1 MRSQAGAATR
11 PMNNAAPRR
20 ARPRPGCLAS
30 TTFAARVASF
40 RNVTH
45 RPQKDRTAFPARDR
59 PVSGHPTGPGAVA
72 RQHRRECVGPPPR
85 ELSSPRRRAPRWRSR
100 RPPRAVRN
108 RMSPSPSGTGHRSL
122 NPNVT
127 PPGLRPG
134 AREGE
139 PQARRCRSRVSV
151 PSSAVERGP
160 GRSARPVGRRHA
172 QASRAGQ
179 RPGRTEPP
187 RGRPDNRGAA
197 AWQWAGSA
205 PSPRRRAPRWRSR
218 RPPRAVRNRMS
229 PSPSGTGHR
238 SLNPNVTPPG
248 LRPGAREGEPQARR
262 CRSRV
267 SVPSSAVERG
277 PGRSARPVG
286 RRHAQASR
294 AGQRPGRTE
303 PPRGRPDNR
312 GAAAWQWAGSAPSP
326 RRRAPRWR
334 SRRPPRAVRNRMSP
348 SPSGTGHRSLNPNVT
363 PPGLRPGAREGE
375 PQARRC
381 RSRVSVPSS
390 AVERGPGRSARPVGR
405 RHAQASRAGQR
416 PGRTEPP
423 RGRPDNRGTAV
434 WQWAGSAPATAA

>member
-1 MRSQAGAATR
+1 MPAHHRVSCPVHAGARHA
-11 PMNNAAPRR
+11 
-20 ARPRPGCLAS
+20 GDLVDHHG
-30 TTFAARVASF
+30 AAR
-40 RNVTH
+40 N
-45 RPQKDRTAFPARDR
+45 
-59 PVSGHPTGPGAVA
+59 
-72 RQHRRECVGPPPR
+72 RR
-85 ELSSPRRRAPRWRSR
+85 
-100 RPPRAVRN
+100 
-108 RMSPSPSGTGHRSL
+108 SPSPSRHRTRSL

-187 RGRPDNRGAA
+187 RGDRTTGARQRGSGREVRRPPPREL
-197 AWQWAGSA
+197 S
-205 PSPRRRAPRWRSR
+205 SPRRRATCWRSR

-277 PGRSARPVG
+277 PSRSARPVG

-303 PPRGRPDNR
+303 PPRGDRTPGR
-312 GAAAWQWAGSAPSP
+312 SGVAVGGKCAGHRRVSCPVHAAARHTGDLVDHHGLYGTGCRR
-326 RRRAPRWR
+326 RRRAPD
-334 SRRPPRAVRNRMSP
+334 
-348 SPSGTGHRSLNPNVT
+348 TGH
-363 PPGLRPGAREGE
+363 
-375 PQARRC
+375 
-381 RSRVSVPSS
+381 
-390 AVERGPGRSARPVGR
+390 
-405 RHAQASRAGQR
+405 
-416 PGRTEPP
+416 
-423 RGRPDNRGTAV
+423 
-434 WQWAGSAPATAA
+434 

>member
-1 MRSQAGAATR
+1 MLEIS
-11 PMNNAAPRR
+11 
-20 ARPRPGCLAS
+20 S
-30 TTFAARVASF
+30 TT
-40 RNVTH
+40 
-45 RPQKDRTAFPARDR
+45 
-59 PVSGHPTGPGAVA
+59 TGLHGT
-72 RQHRRECVGPPPR
+72 GG
-85 ELSSPRRRAPRWRSR
+85 RRRHR
-100 RPPRAVRN
+100 
-108 RMSPSPSGTGHRSL
+108 GTGHRSL

-187 RGRPDNRGAA
+187 RGDRTTGARQRGSGREVRRPPPREL
-197 AWQWAGSA
+197 S
-205 PSPRRRAPRWRSR
+205 SPRRRAPRWRSR
-218 RPPRAVRNRMS
+218 RPPRAVRNRMSPSPS

-277 PGRSARPVG
+277 PS
-286 RRHAQASR
+286 
-294 AGQRPGRTE
+294 
-303 PPRGRPDNR
+303 
-312 GAAAWQWAGSAPSP
+312 
-326 RRRAPRWR
+326 
-334 SRRPPRAVRNRMSP
+334 
-348 SPSGTGHRSLNPNVT
+348 
-363 PPGLRPGAREGE
+363 
-375 PQARRC
+375 
-381 RSRVSVPSS
+381 
-390 AVERGPGRSARPVGR
+390 RSARPVGR

-423 RGRPDNRGTAV
+423 RGRPDNRGTAA
-434 WQWAGSAPATAA
+434 WQWAGSAPAPAGVSCPVHASARHAEDLVDHHGLHGTGGRRHHRAPDTGH

>member
-1 MRSQAGAATR
+1 
-11 PMNNAAPRR
+11 MNNAAPRR

-85 ELSSPRRRAPRWRSR
+85 ELSSPRRRAHAGDLVDHHGLYGTGCR
-100 RPPRAVRN
+100 RRRRA
-108 RMSPSPSGTGHRSL
+108 PDTGHRSL

-197 AWQWAGSA
+197 AWQWGGKCAESTPARATLEVSSTTTGCTDFAG
-205 PSPRRRAPRWRSR
+205 
-218 RPPRAVRNRMS
+218 
-229 PSPSGTGHR
+229 H
-238 SLNPNVTPPG
+238 
-248 LRPGAREGEPQARR
+248 
-262 CRSRV
+262 
-267 SVPSSAVERG
+267 
-277 PGRSARPVG
+277 
-286 RRHAQASR
+286 
-294 AGQRPGRTE
+294 
-303 PPRGRPDNR
+303 
-312 GAAAWQWAGSAPSP
+312 
-326 RRRAPRWR
+326 
-334 SRRPPRAVRNRMSP
+334 RMSP

-434 WQWAGSAPATAA
+434 WQWAGSAPAPAA